1 MRSGRVFHP
10 DGAAT
15 PLTMTIE
22 ARTNRLSGKLI
33 NLLIWGALKGALEN
47 DIDLVK
53 AFCNGSS
60 VRRSSD

>member
-1 MRSGRVFHP
+1 VRSGRVFRP

-15 PLTMTIE
+15 RLTMTME

-33 NLLIWGALKGALEN
+33 NLLIRGVLKKALEN